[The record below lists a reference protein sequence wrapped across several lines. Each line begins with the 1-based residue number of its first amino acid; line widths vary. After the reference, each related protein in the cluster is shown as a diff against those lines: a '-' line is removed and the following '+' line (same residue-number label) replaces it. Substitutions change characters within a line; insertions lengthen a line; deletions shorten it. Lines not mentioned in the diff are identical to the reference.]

1 MEEIKDTEKDIENQ
15 HNINPSDTEVKNEE
29 ASAAPQAEAEAE
41 ETAKNDDTTA
51 KKGVFGR
58 KDKNAKKLEEMQA
71 AIDKVQAEKQE
82 LQEKYLKLYA
92 EFDNYRKRTQKEKL
106 DIINSASESIVKSI
120 LPIIDDMERAAV
132 YNQKEDAQL
141 GTIVEGE
148 ALILQK
154 LLTTLKQKGVS
165 AINTENEQF
174 NTDFHEAVSVVPV
187 AREEDKGKI
196 LDVVEKGYKLN
207 DKVIRFAK
215 VVIYQ

>member
-29 ASAAPQAEAEAE
+29 VSAAPQAEAEAE

>member
-1 MEEIKDTEKDIENQ
+1 MEDIKDIEN
-15 HNINPSDTEVKNEE
+15 NIENQCDMASSSEENVKEAANATEQEV
-29 ASAAPQAEAEAE
+29 AESEM
-41 ETAKNDDTTA
+41 TAKNGEATA

-132 YNQKEDAQL
+132 YNQNEDAQL

-165 AINTENEQF
+165 VINTENEQF
-174 NTDFHEAVSVVPV
+174 NTDFHEAVSVVP
-187 AREEDKGKI
+187 AAKDEDKGKI